1 MGQEEHPDSP
11 APHAPHTPAPVSHL
25 VVSHADVGPDVV
37 VGDDLLLALRLG
49 KANRGRDVGGRSG
62 GLPGQQ
68 QGQPLW
74 LCHPLPP
81 CPLLPGA
88 PAGSEPPVS
97 RWPPGRSG
105 RRQHSAPAR
114 GGEGSG
120 LGGVATFLG
129 GRRQRSLGAGVAS
142 AHGHQGR
149 WELSFQVCSCHQR
162 VPPCL
167 HFPPW
172 HLFLTQNSLFTGE
185 QMPLNAQGCALRL
198 PRRQP
203 AGAAQDVLLVVS
215 PGSSW
220 AGLSQPRLKPLRP

>member
-11 APHAPHTPAPVSHL
+11 APHAPHTPAPVGHL

-37 VGDDLLLALRLG
+37 IGDDLLLALRLG

-120 LGGVATFLG
+120 LGGG
-129 GRRQRSLGAGVAS
+129 WQPSLGAG
-142 AHGHQGR
+142 GN
-149 WELSFQVCSCHQR
+149 
-162 VPPCL
+162 VPWGLAWPQ
-167 HFPPW
+167 
-172 HLFLTQNSLFTGE
+172 LT
-185 QMPLNAQGCALRL
+185 AIRA
-198 PRRQP
+198 
-203 AGAAQDVLLVVS
+203 D
-215 PGSSW
+215 GSSPSRCVPVTRESH
-220 AGLSQPRLKPLRP
+220 LVSIFPLGICF

>member
-11 APHAPHTPAPVSHL
+11 APHAPHTPAPVGHL

-120 LGGVATFLG
+120 LGGW
-129 GRRQRSLGAGVAS
+129 QPSLGAG
-142 AHGHQGR
+142 GN
-149 WELSFQVCSCHQR
+149 
-162 VPPCL
+162 VPWGLAWPQ
-167 HFPPW
+167 
-172 HLFLTQNSLFTGE
+172 LT
-185 QMPLNAQGCALRL
+185 AIRA
-198 PRRQP
+198 
-203 AGAAQDVLLVVS
+203 D
-215 PGSSW
+215 GSSPSRCVPVTRESH
-220 AGLSQPRLKPLRP
+220 LVSIFPLGICF